1 MSKVFKLKKFFTLEE
16 AANYLS
22 SSLEEQ
28 VSLTDIYMFALEK
41 QLTLS
46 VRLLNQAYALNGQF
60 ITQPYIDNNGHPVAY
75 DLVTNEALDEEYL
88 ISLDD
93 FLEVEDN
100 KWLAF
105 NDKVHL
111 IDGIWDL
118 AMIGMETLDVE
129 QLYQKEVG
137 GPEPLVAPISGLFLK
152 REGLI
157 CKLQNSL
164 LPPPILE
171 NMVILEQEMES
182 FLHPKGLTIDDF
194 LNCDEVSECLSRAE
208 IDSLGQLSDIMQV
221 ELTDDEKFEDSITLE
236 DHSCQFVIRK
246 NELTRFEKS
255 LNEEDSSPIQTEES
269 LGSKQRNTLL
279 VLIGALCHAL
289 NIDPSAR
296 GVTPSVEAM
305 TELIGVPLSDDYIRD
320 TLADVEAAIERR
332 QK

>member
-1 MSKVFKLKKFFTLEE
+1 MSKTFKLKKFFTLGE

-100 KWLAF
+100 KWLVF

-137 GPEPLVAPISGLFLK
+137 GPEPLVAPVTGIFLK

-157 CKLQNSL
+157 CKLQISL
-164 LPPPILE
+164 LPPPTLE
-171 NMVILEQEMES
+171 NMVMLEQELES

-194 LNCDEVSECLSRAE
+194 LNCDDVSEYLSRAE
-208 IDSLGQLSDIMQV
+208 IDSLGHLSDIMQV
-221 ELTDDEKFEDSITLE
+221 GLTDDEMFEDSITLE

-246 NELTRFEKS
+246 NELTRFVESLDEEHIDLAKTEKPLGTRERNS
-255 LNEEDSSPIQTEES
+255 YLILISVLLEEQGINPFLKGLTSPIK
-269 LGSKQRNTLL
+269 L
-279 VLIGALCHAL
+279 
-289 NIDPSAR
+289 
-296 GVTPSVEAM
+296 M
-305 TELIGVPLSDDYIRD
+305 
-320 TLADVEAAIERR
+320 ADKAGMSISEKTILKIIKEVREI
-332 QK
+332 KS